1 MAQQTINI
9 GSVANDGT
17 GDPLRNAFAKVNEN
31 FTELYSDDAG
41 DVNSVTGS
49 GGLTASPTTG
59 AVVVSLNDD
68 SITQDKL
75 ANEFKT
81 TDAKGSVSGA
91 QTLDFGANQVF
102 TATITASTTFGIT
115 NAEIGMVKDLYV
127 TGDFDLIIT
136 NGKKVAGTY
145 NGTVTNLIQIVAQT
159 PTSFWYSVSQEQV

>member
-17 GDPLRNAFAKVNEN
+17 GDPLRTAFDKVNDN

-41 DVNSVTGS
+41 DVNQVTGS
-49 GGLTASPTTG
+49 GGITASPTTG
-59 AVVVSLNDD
+59 NVVVSLDDD
-68 SITQDKL
+68 SITYAKL
-75 ANEFKT
+75 GTEFTT

-102 TATITASTTFGIT
+102 TATITASTTFGIA
-115 NAEIGMVKDLYV
+115 NAEIGMVKDLYL
-127 TGDFDLIIT
+127 TGAFDFSIT

-145 NGTVTNLIQIVAQT
+145 DGAVTNLIQIVAQT
-159 PTSFWYSVSQEQV
+159 PTSFWYSISQEQV